1 MPEMWFHVRWPD
13 GAREA
18 CYSPSTIVAQAF
30 EAGRAYPLATFVE
43 ISRTALNA
51 ASDRVRA
58 RYGRPCSLALG
69 QLARIEA
76 TAERQAAA
84 AGPDAQVVVEA
95 LI

>member
-30 EAGRAYPLATFVE
+30 EAGRAYTLATFVE

-69 QLARIEA
+69 QLERIEA
-76 TAERQAAA
+76 TAVRQAAA